1 MKWIII
7 LCAGGVISYLIEG
20 VLPNFENKKLEN
32 IFGII
37 CVLCAS
43 ILMLEFWFPPWRI
56 NTGYAQFKSVGH
68 FPRLPPAD
76 DLVYDDGENYYY
88 ATGEDHTVDMDYS
101 IDNKRLFIE
110 ATVIVA
116 VPSVL
121 IAFGVFKEKRKKLK
135 K

>member
-110 ATVIVA
+110 AT
-116 VPSVL
+116 SL
-121 IAFGVFKEKRKKLK
+121 LLFRAFLSRLKFLRKKEKS
-135 K
+135 